1 MNKCRHGAAEASRL
15 NRVRLP
21 SMTALFFL
29 QNKSIDI
36 KVSRDRKLPS
46 WDGSRRFSAAV
57 I

>member
-1 MNKCRHGAAEASRL
+1 MDECRHGAAEASRL

-21 SMTALFFL
+21 GMTALFFL

-36 KVSRDRKLPS
+36 KVSRYRKFPS
-46 WDGSRRFSAAV
+46 WGGSCRFSAAV